1 MANKI
6 EFIIEDDETKI
17 ITLTPKK
24 QRVVNKNL
32 GKNITKDHN
41 KIYDEIEKRFGET
54 KKCTFG
60 HKRGSKTGV
69 KHEGCVDVPIR
80 DFELR
85 GAYLSGDEII
95 IETGDGLQRFCR
107 KCSQQRRKARID
119 KEKSEKK
126 DKTPEEIYEL
136 YIEKYDTDLKKC
148 SRCEN
153 YKNLC
158 EFNLSI
164 GMECGLY
171 NMCKLCS
178 YEYGSSVGDRWII
191 YMPDGSYKYNKHTEN
206 EHDDHIFPLS
216 LGGSNEEIN
225 HQLISSIEN
234 LKKSNDI
241 THFISV
247 DKINPEFLSS
257 RYRISLTETNDL
269 NDLKIR
275 LNQYVYDD
283 IVFRSKLDDT
293 ELYNIYKTYCK
304 KNNLRKDINR
314 AVRKFREYCK
324 LRLDKLDK

>member
-1 MANKI
+1 MSNKI
-6 EFIIEDDETKI
+6 EFIIEDDETEI

-60 HKRGSKTGV
+60 HKRGSNTGV

-80 DFELR
+80 NFELR
-85 GAYLSGDEII
+85 GAYISENEVI
-95 IETGDGLQRFCR
+95 IETGDGLQGFCR

-119 KEKSEKK
+119 KEKLEKK

-136 YIEKYDTDLKKC
+136 YKEKYDTYLKKC
-148 SRCEN
+148 SLCEN
-153 YKNLC
+153 LKNLY

-164 GMECGLY
+164 GMECGLH

-191 YMPDGSYKYNKHTEN
+191 YMPDGNYKYNKHSKN

-247 DKINPEFLSS
+247 DKINP
-257 RYRISLTETNDL
+257 
-269 NDLKIR
+269 
-275 LNQYVYDD
+275 
-283 IVFRSKLDDT
+283 
-293 ELYNIYKTYCK
+293 
-304 KNNLRKDINR
+304 
-314 AVRKFREYCK
+314 
-324 LRLDKLDK
+324 

>member
-1 MANKI
+1 MSDNI
-6 EFIIEDDETKI
+6 GFIIENDETEI
-17 ITLTPKK
+17 INMTSKK

-32 GKNITKDHN
+32 GKNITKDHT
-41 KIYDEIEKRFGET
+41 KIYNEIENRFGKT

-85 GAYLSGDEII
+85 GAFIKEDKVI
-95 IETGDGLQRFCR
+95 IENGDGLQGFCR

-119 KEKSEKK
+119 KEKTEKK

-136 YIEKYDTDLKKC
+136 YKEKYNTDLKKC
-148 SRCEN
+148 SRCDN
-153 YKNLC
+153 FKDLS

-164 GMECGLY
+164 GMECGLH

-191 YMPDGSYKYNKHTEN
+191 YMPDGNYKYNKHSED

-216 LGGSNEEIN
+216 LGGSNEQIN
-225 HQLISSIEN
+225 HQLISSTEN

-241 THFISV
+241 THFISI
-247 DKINPEFLSS
+247 DKINPELLSS
-257 RYRISLTETNDL
+257 RYRNALTETTDL

-275 LNQYVYDD
+275 LNMYVYND
-283 IVFRSKLDDT
+283 IVFRRNLDDA
-293 ELYNIYKTYCK
+293 ELYNLYKNYCE
-304 KNNLRKDINR
+304 KNNLRRDINR

-324 LRLDKLDK
+324 LKFNN